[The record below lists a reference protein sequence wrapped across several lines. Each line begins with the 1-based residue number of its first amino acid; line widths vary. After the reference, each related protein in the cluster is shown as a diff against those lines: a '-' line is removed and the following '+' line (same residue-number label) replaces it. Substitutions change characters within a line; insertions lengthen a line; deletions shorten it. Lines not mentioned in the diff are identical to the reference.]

1 MNPEP
6 AAPAPSS
13 GFLESLLNFLRFD
26 LWGESAVHWLGL
38 ATQALLLLLLGLWL
52 AKRFATL
59 ARKLIERRGGDAVL
73 ASFVRNTVYVLLAVV
88 VLIGALDRAGVPTA
102 SMLAALGAAGLA
114 IGLALK
120 DSLSNLASGVLLI
133 VTRPFRAGDYVE
145 IGGNAG
151 TVERIDLLQTVL
163 VTADNKVIAVPN
175 GQVMGGAIINFTA
188 RPQRRVDLL
197 VLIGYDSDLNRA
209 IAVVQ
214 EVLGQRADLVQHEPA
229 PQIVVTRLADHGVE
243 LSVRVWVAT
252 ADVIRAQSE
261 LLTAIKLALEAAE
274 IRIPYPQRVMR
285 VVHPKTP
292 DAFDA
297 VAKPVADPRP
307 GEQARG

>member
-1 MNPEP
+1 MNPETVD
-6 AAPAPSS
+6 AAPAPV
-13 GFLESLLNFLRFD
+13 GFVQSLLDFLRID
-26 LWGESAVHWLGL
+26 LWGESALHWLGL
-38 ATQALLLLLLGLWL
+38 AVQALLILLLGLWL
-52 AKRFATL
+52 AKRLATL
-59 ARKLIERRGGDAVL
+59 ARRLIERRGGDAVL

-120 DSLSNLASGVLLI
+120 DSLGNLASGVLLI

-175 GQVMGGAIINFTA
+175 AQVMGGAIINYTA

-197 VLIGYDSDLNRA
+197 VLIGYDSDLQRA
-209 IAVVQ
+209 IGVVNS
-214 EVLGQRADLVQHEPA
+214 VLATRTDLVQSDPA

-243 LSVRVWVAT
+243 LSVRIWVAT
-252 ADVIRAQSE
+252 AEVVRAQSE
-261 LLTAIKLALEAAE
+261 LLAAIKLALEGAE

-285 VVHPKTP
+285 LIGR
-292 DAFDA
+292 DADKRELAGDA
-297 VAKPVADPRP
+297 RS
-307 GEQARG
+307 